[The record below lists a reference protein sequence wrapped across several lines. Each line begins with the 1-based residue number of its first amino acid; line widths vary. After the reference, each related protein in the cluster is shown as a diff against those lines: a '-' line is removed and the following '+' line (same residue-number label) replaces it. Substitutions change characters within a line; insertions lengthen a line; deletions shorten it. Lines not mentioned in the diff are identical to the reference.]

1 MDHFCYLCFVFVM
14 HCIFVVT
21 CWERVNLLA
30 LLYVMFS
37 YVFVTFQCD
46 VLAQMWHF
54 IVSIPDRCL
63 LTYFNKYQTL
73 ENWIM
78 VDFYAFLK
86 I

>member
-14 HCIFVVT
+14 HCSLVVT

-30 LLYVMFS
+30 LLYVMFP
-37 YVFVTFQCD
+37 YVFVSFQCD
-46 VLAQMWHF
+46 VLGQMWYF